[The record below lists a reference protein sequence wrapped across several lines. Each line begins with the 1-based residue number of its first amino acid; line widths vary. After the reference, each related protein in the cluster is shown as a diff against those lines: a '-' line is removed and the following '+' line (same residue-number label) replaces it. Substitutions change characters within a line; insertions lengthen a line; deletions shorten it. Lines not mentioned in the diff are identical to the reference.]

1 MDFRKVAFPAGVAA
15 LLGIAALVTE
25 IGRASPSSFELVM
38 NGFHSAADPREKF
51 SFGFRHEGPFA
62 ASAPFCSSG
71 YAVDLEYVGP
81 PVTGLRRFTCNDG
94 SGSITAR
101 KVVVGTNLQFTHEE
115 GVWAIVEGTGPYS
128 TLRGKGTLV
137 NDFVSGDPADHITT
151 TFRETW
157 LGVIDFDVTPPDIS
171 ISQAS
176 AKRLRRPAGAYSI
189 QIVLSARD
197 GSEGNAVSY
206 VITVTG
212 SVWVSRSGQTT
223 SGTVSTTLRVRP
235 SARVRRLQLV
245 VVASDPV
252 GNETRVARQ
261 LRLRP

>member
-1 MDFRKVAFPAGVAA
+1 MDFRKVAFPAGVGA
-15 LLGIAALVTE
+15 LLGVAALVAG

-38 NGFHSAADPREKF
+38 NGFHSAAEPREKF

-71 YAVDLEYVGP
+71 YAVDLEFVVPG
-81 PVTGLRRFTCNDG
+81 TGLRQFTCNDG

-101 KVVVGTNLQFTHEE
+101 KVVLRANAQFTHEE
-115 GVWAIVEGTGPYS
+115 GVWAIVEGTGRYS
-128 TLRGKGTLV
+128 TLRGKGTTV

-151 TFRETW
+151 SFREAW
-157 LGVIDFDVTPPDIS
+157 SGVIDFDVTPPEVS

-176 AKRLRRPAGAYSI
+176 AKQLRRPKGAYSVRVAI
-189 QIVLSARD
+189 SARD

-206 VITVTG
+206 AITVSG
-212 SVWVSRSGQTT
+212 SGVFVRRSGTMT
-223 SGTVSTTLRVRP
+223 SGTVSTTFRVRP
-235 SARVRRLQLV
+235 GKRVRRLQLV

-252 GNETRVARQ
+252 GNETKVARQ
-261 LRLRP
+261 LRLPA